1 MIKPQRLHREPDPR
15 VRRSF
20 AAALALSAVLVVV
33 ALLLVGLRV
42 QQVHLAYRLD
52 ALRAER
58 ARTETLIRQL
68 EIEVATLRS
77 PVRVDQRARQL
88 GLTAPAPDQVRL
100 ARAVEE
106 AHRVHQRQPPVH
118 VDRAGLFAKR
128 LIDWRYRWRGVR
140 LSDMPPGTDEVQ
152 QHAAQ
157 KEQTAERHRQGD
169 RPQRHFPNLSGI
181 ALFQQKSRVEPQSP

>member
-1 MIKPQRLHREPDPR
+1 VIKPQRLHREPDPR

-58 ARTETLIRQL
+58 ARSETLIRQL

-100 ARAVEE
+100 AREYVTGTT
-106 AHRVHQRQPPVH
+106 
-118 VDRAGLFAKR
+118 GLA
-128 LIDWRYRWRGVR
+128 
-140 LSDMPPGTDEVQ
+140 
-152 QHAAQ
+152 AAQ
-157 KEQTAERHRQGD
+157 R
-169 RPQRHFPNLSGI
+169 N
-181 ALFQQKSRVEPQSP
+181 RVEASVERIATR

>member
-1 MIKPQRLHREPDPR
+1 PIALAFCIGPAVPRALPSFPTRRSSDLDPR
-15 VRRSF
+15 MRRSF

-68 EIEVATLRS
+68 ELEVATLRS

-88 GLTAPAPDQVRL
+88 GLTAPAP
-100 ARAVEE
+100 
-106 AHRVHQRQPPVH
+106 
-118 VDRAGLFAKR
+118 
-128 LIDWRYRWRGVR
+128 
-140 LSDMPPGTDEVQ
+140 
-152 QHAAQ
+152 
-157 KEQTAERHRQGD
+157 
-169 RPQRHFPNLSGI
+169 
-181 ALFQQKSRVEPQSP
+181 